1 MEGFKTVY
9 IKREI
14 EETILKVS
22 ESFPCIAVYGPRQ
35 VGKSTTVDYLF
46 GEHFKSVTLDNLEDR
61 ILAQT
66 NPRIFLETYGF
77 PLIIDEIQK
86 APMLLDAIKIV
97 IDNKRKD
104 WLKNGE
110 KPQLLYVLT
119 GSNRFELQQGISD
132 SLAGRCGIIDMA
144 SLSQMEKYGE
154 KGNLFTPDIPILL
167 ERERKSTFKSKTRK
181 EVFES
186 IFTGGM
192 PDIVVGNAQ
201 RDIYFKS
208 YVSTY
213 IEKDVRLLIAAKHE
227 TTFRNFMSLVALR
240 TAREVHYEELSSSL
254 AIDVR
259 TCKEWISILET
270 AGIVYL
276 LQPFM
281 TNLSSRII
289 KASKLYFMDTGLC
302 AYLCKWPDAEM
313 LSNGAMSGE
322 FFETFVVSEIVKN
335 LYSHGVD
342 PKEHM
347 FYYRDKDQKEIDL
360 IYTEREK
367 VYPIEIKAGIAPQKS
382 TRNFSSLNKYKL
394 NVQPGLVIDSS
405 DKIRPIDEKS
415 YFYPVSRLG
424 E

>member
-1 MEGFKTVY
+1 MY

-110 KPQLLYVLT
+110 RPQLLYILT

-144 SLSQMEKYGE
+144 SLSQMEKYRNE
-154 KGNLFTPDIPILL
+154 GNLFTPNIPILL
-167 ERERKSTFKSKTRK
+167 ERERKSTFKCKTRK

-192 PDIVVGNAQ
+192 PEIVVGNAQ
-201 RDIYFKS
+201 REIYFKS

-213 IEKDVRLLIAAKHE
+213 IEKDVRLLITAKHE
-227 TTFRNFMSLVALR
+227 MTFRNFMSLVALR

-289 KASKLYFMDTGLC
+289 KAPKLYFMDTGLC
-302 AYLCKWPDAEM
+302 AFLCKWPDAEM

-322 FFETFVVSEIVKN
+322 FFETFVISEIVKN

-382 TRNFSSLNKYKL
+382 TKNFSSLNKYKL

>member
-1 MEGFKTVY
+1 VY

-110 KPQLLYVLT
+110 KPQLLYILT

-154 KGNLFTPDIPILL
+154 KGNLFTPDISILL

>member
-154 KGNLFTPDIPILL
+154 KGNLFTPDISILL
-167 ERERKSTFKSKTRK
+167 ERERKNTFKSKTRK

-201 RDIYFKS
+201 RNIYFKS